1 MVRKGR
7 SWPSL
12 TINLQP
18 FTINLQPFTINHRQ
32 ISPAYTKY
40 AIEPM
45 QIGIP

>member
-12 TINLQP
+12 
-18 FTINLQPFTINHRQ
+18 TINLQPFTINHRQ